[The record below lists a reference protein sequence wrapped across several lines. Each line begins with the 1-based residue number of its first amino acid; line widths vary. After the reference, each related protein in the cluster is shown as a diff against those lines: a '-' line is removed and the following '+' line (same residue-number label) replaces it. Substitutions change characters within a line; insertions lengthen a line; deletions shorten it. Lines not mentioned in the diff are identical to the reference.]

1 MTATPD
7 ILRRGDEVIWR
18 GAWGSDAPQRARV
31 TGIEHTRGDKYGD
44 TVDSAP
50 WSEMTDREYAVDL
63 DNGHWAYADQIAPV
77 PA

>member
-1 MTATPD
+1 M
-7 ILRRGDEVIWR
+7 
-18 GAWGSDAPQRARV
+18 